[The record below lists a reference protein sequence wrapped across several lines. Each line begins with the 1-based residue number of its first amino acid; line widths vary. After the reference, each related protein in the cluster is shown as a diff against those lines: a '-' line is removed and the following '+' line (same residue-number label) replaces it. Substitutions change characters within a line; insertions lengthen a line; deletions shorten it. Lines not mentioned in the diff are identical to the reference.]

1 MRERGATLTALLKLA
16 LVFVGT
22 VFLLSRK
29 WNLGLVLMLASAAV
43 GLLFAYPPLEIGR
56 DALMASVDVLTL
68 RLALAVVLVMT
79 LGELLRQTASL
90 SKMAEALQA
99 LVPNGRL
106 VIAALPALVGLLP
119 MVGGAMFSAPM
130 VDEVGDR
137 LGADGEQKTYVNY
150 WFRHIWEPVFPLY
163 PSLMVAAALVDLT
176 PIQMARS
183 TWPLVIAAAIGGLLF
198 GLLGISRRGAD
209 DAPSSLQRRHSDG
222 ALSARRPLKGDS
234 AASTSRAQSLRT
246 LATSIWPILLTI
258 GLSMA
263 LPVDERFSLIISL
276 LVTISLMMTIKRIPP
291 RDLAVILR
299 ERIPWKTVLVIF
311 GALIF
316 RRVLE
321 NSGAVLAASDAMTR
335 SHIPVPV
342 VAFGVPFLA
351 GLLTGLVAAAYGISF
366 PVVLPL
372 VTVDGGVIAPEWAA
386 WLLAGGLMGGML
398 SPVHLCLALTR
409 VYFKAKWGP
418 VYLRLAPSVLL
429 VMVTAVAMLL
439 LS

>member
-1 MRERGATLTALLKLA
+1 MTPLLKLT
-16 LVFVGT
+16 LVFAGT
-22 VFLLSRK
+22 VFLLSRD

-43 GLLFAYPPLEIGR
+43 GLLFAYPPLEIAR
-56 DALMASVDVLTL
+56 DALMASVDMLTL

-90 SKMAEALQA
+90 SGMAKALQA

-130 VDEVGDR
+130 VDEIGDR

-183 TWPLVIAAAIGGLLF
+183 AWPLVIAAAIGGLLF
-198 GLLGISRRGAD
+198 GLLGMSRCGAE
-209 DAPSSLQRRHSDG
+209 DA
-222 ALSARRPLKGDS
+222 A
-234 AASTSRAQSLRT
+234 TCSRAQSLRT
-246 LATSIWPILLTI
+246 LATSIWPIVLAI
-258 GLSMA
+258 GLSLI

-276 LVTISLMMTIKRIPP
+276 LVTISLMMVTKRIPS
-291 RDLAVILR
+291 RDLVVILR

-321 NSGAVLAASDAMTR
+321 NSGAVIAASDAMTR

-351 GLLTGLVAAAYGISF
+351 GLLTGLVAAAYGIGF

-372 VTVDGGVIAPEWAA
+372 VTIDGAAITPEWAI
-386 WLLAGGLMGGML
+386 WLLAGGMMGGML

-418 VYLRLAPSVLL
+418 IYLRLAPSVLL
-429 VMVTAVAMLL
+429 VIATAAAMLWL
-439 LS
+439 A